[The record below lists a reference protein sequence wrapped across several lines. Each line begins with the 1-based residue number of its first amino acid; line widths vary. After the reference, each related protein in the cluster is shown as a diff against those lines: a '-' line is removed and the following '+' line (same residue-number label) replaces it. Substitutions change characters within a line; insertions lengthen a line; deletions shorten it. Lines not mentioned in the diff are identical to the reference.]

1 MEDMAR
7 YDSPKWR
14 QRKRRRKI
22 IILTV
27 FKKFWKWK
35 RPRATE
41 SKSFRERGRESTMAA
56 RKRASADASTEP
68 KSQEKQKSHQEK
80 QKSQD
85 PTPAEPPTAPLKV
98 KSGFIVKLSLLLL
111 GPYLYLIFHHYKI
124 DQDLKRSILINAGL
138 SIAGFFV
145 TLKLIPVASRY
156 VIRRN
161 LFGYDINKKG
171 TPGGTLRVWV
181 YLFLLSFLLFA
192 CGFWLNLIWVCVRFW
207 F

>member
-1 MEDMAR
+1 
-7 YDSPKWR
+7 
-14 QRKRRRKI
+14 
-22 IILTV
+22 
-27 FKKFWKWK
+27 
-35 RPRATE
+35 
-41 SKSFRERGRESTMAA
+41 MAA

-68 KSQEKQKSHQEK
+68 KPQEKP
-80 QKSQD
+80 KSQD

-124 DQDLKRSILINAGL
+124 DQDLKRPILINAGL

-171 TPGGTLRVWV
+171 TTGGTLRV
-181 YLFLLSFLLFA
+181 
-192 CGFWLNLIWVCVRFW
+192 
-207 F
+207 